1 MSTFVTILKAN
12 YLIPSTFLL
21 FTGVTEKPVKEVI
34 PSIEFIGACTWHI
47 MTLDFPK
54 NVGHIS
60 DYPNCK
66 NYVYDRLVNNTSSI
80 ELWEMYL
87 AEAC

>member
-1 MSTFVTILKAN
+1 MSKKTFVTALKGN
-12 YLIPSTFLL
+12 YLIPSTCLR
-21 FTGVTEKPVKEVI
+21 FTGVTKNPVKEDI
-34 PSIEFIGACTWHI
+34 PHIEFIGACPWHI

-54 NVGHIS
+54 NAGHIS

-80 ELWEMYL
+80 EL
-87 AEAC
+87 